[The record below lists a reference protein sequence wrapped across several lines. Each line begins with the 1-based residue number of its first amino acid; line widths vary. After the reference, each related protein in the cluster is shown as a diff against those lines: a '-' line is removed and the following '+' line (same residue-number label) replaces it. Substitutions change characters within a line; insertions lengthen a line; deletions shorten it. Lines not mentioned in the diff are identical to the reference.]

1 MQKGCC
7 LFVAAACCS
16 CNSVGLA
23 TLKLPRECRIITK
36 KKLNLIQIE
45 LALPHTDAQAEQK
58 K

>member
-1 MQKGCC
+1 LQLGWIGNLEVAQRMQNNNK
-7 LFVAAACCS
+7 
-16 CNSVGLA
+16 
-23 TLKLPRECRIITK
+23 K